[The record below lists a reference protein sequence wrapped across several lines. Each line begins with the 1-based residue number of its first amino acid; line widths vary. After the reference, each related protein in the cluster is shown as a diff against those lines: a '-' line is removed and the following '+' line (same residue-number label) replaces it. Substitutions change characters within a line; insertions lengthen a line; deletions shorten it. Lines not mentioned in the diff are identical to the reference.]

1 MRYILKKFNILLITL
16 FLVSVVTFLAFHVV
30 PGDPALMI
38 LGTEATEEQLE
49 ALREELG
56 TNKPIVEQYGDWISG
71 LFRGELG
78 TSIKYNKPVAELL
91 SGRIPVTIFL
101 GIMVMILTLAVG
113 IPLGVYAAYKKNSWL
128 NPVFNL
134 LTMLGISIP
143 GFFLS
148 IIVIWIFGLILKWF
162 TPGEYVSYKD
172 NLLQFLHFIIFPAIS
187 IALPETAIL
196 VKYIRASVITE
207 GEAEYVRTARSKGNK
222 ESSILIRH
230 ILKNALVAIVP
241 LIGMMLGNIL
251 GGSLIVEQ
259 VYGIPGV
266 GRLLISS
273 VTSRDF
279 PLIQTLVLYIAT
291 IIVVI
296 NFLVDV
302 IIQLID
308 PRIRLR

>member
-279 PLIQTLVLYIAT
+279 PLIQTLVLYIAA

-308 PRIRLR
+308 PRIRLK